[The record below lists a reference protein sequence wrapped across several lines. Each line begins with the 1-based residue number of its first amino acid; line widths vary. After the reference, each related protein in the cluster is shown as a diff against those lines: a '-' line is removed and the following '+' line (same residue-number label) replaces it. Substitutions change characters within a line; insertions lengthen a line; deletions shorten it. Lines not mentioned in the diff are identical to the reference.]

1 MNNLKKDLFHT
12 YPRLAQ
18 NQEYIVQKGDTLYQI
33 SEKFGVSVAEIMEKN
48 QIFDTLIYPNQIIVI
63 PRKAENTVYFE
74 EYITKE
80 NDSIASISKNLI
92 ANMELLIKYNDL
104 TKLILNANQVLRIPR
119 HKSYGIQEDDNLN
132 TILAKHNMTAEEL
145 IYANLEWVRPG
156 QRIRLH

>member
-1 MNNLKKDLFHT
+1 MKKDLFHT

-104 TKLILNANQVLRIPR
+104 TKLILNENQVLRIPR
-119 HKSYGIQEDDNLN
+119 QKSYVIQEDDNLN

>member
-1 MNNLKKDLFHT
+1 VNNLKKDLFHT

-104 TKLILNANQVLRIPR
+104 TKLILNENQVLRIPR
-119 HKSYGIQEDDNLN
+119 QKS
-132 TILAKHNMTAEEL
+132 
-145 IYANLEWVRPG
+145 
-156 QRIRLH
+156 

>member
-1 MNNLKKDLFHT
+1 LF
-12 YPRLAQ
+12 
-18 NQEYIVQKGDTLYQI
+18 
-33 SEKFGVSVAEIMEKN
+33 
-48 QIFDTLIYPNQIIVI
+48 YPNQIIVI

-104 TKLILNANQVLRIPR
+104 TKLILNENQVLRIPR
-119 HKSYGIQEDDNLN
+119 QKSYVIQEDDNLN

>member
-104 TKLILNANQVLRIPR
+104 TKLILNENQVLRIPR
-119 HKSYGIQEDDNLN
+119 QKSYVIQEDDNLN